1 MNGTKRW
8 DQFLSKFPAVITMK
22 RVSAS
27 ISRNV
32 LTSQGQNWHKT
43 EGLWLLATVRPI
55 TIWDFLADLGFTQDC
70 GAERSRTV
78 DCKPCETT
86 RGLGVSCDN
95 DFVYSLSPSF
105 HSHSG
110 SAKMNS
116 APNGVITTPPT
127 TSSSH
132 FQVKKDN
139 RLCVS
144 SSINATTW
152 KKACQHPE
160 NQQEILVHWA
170 GQIQYSEWKKA
181 AVFTGWGNLR
191 SKLIHDYRGTRPDSG
206 LDAGMGELTLRLLL
220 LSLKA
225 ARKACKYY
233 MR

>member
-1 MNGTKRW
+1 MEQRDETNSSAN
-8 DQFLSKFPAVITMK
+8 FLLLSPWSVCQHQYRGMFWLVRGRTGIKL
-22 RVSAS
+22 RVSDS
-27 ISRNV
+27 WPQLGQSLYETFL
-32 LTSQGQNWHKT
+32 LTWDLPRIVGQK
-43 EGLWLLATVRPI
+43 EV
-55 TIWDFLADLGFTQDC
+55 
-70 GAERSRTV
+70 EV

-206 LDAGMGELTLRLLL
+206 LDARMGELTLRLLL